1 MPLSP
6 QKSLKVLVAD
16 DNRDA
21 ADSLATLVRVWGYDV
36 LIAYDGQAAL
46 NLAREHTP
54 HVVMLDI
61 QMPGMHGGEVARQLR
76 EQPEFQN
83 AKIYAT
89 SANAP
94 DDPRLR
100 AWRHL
105 FDGHFVKPYDLNQ
118 LESVLA
124 SQLKCDS

>member
-1 MPLSP
+1 MLHSP
-6 QKSLKVLVAD
+6 SESLRVLVAD

-21 ADSLATLVRVWGYDV
+21 ADALATLVHLWGHDVRV
-36 LIAYDGQAAL
+36 AYDGRAAV
-46 NLAREHTP
+46 NLAGDFVP

-76 EQPEFQN
+76 AQPDFRH

-89 SANAP
+89 SANEF
-94 DDPRLR
+94 DDPRLT

-105 FDGHFVKPYDLNQ
+105 FDAHFVKPYNLTL
-118 LESVLA
+118 LEGLLA
-124 SQLKCDS
+124 NHLRCEF